1 MDFLKKHYEKV
12 LLGVVLLGLA
22 VGAALLPWMIS
33 GERKT
38 LQDLADDVRKRPVKP
53 LPELGA
59 SPEWQQATNLLQRAA
74 LPMSLD
80 LSTDNRLFNPVQW
93 QKMPDG
99 RLIKITQG
107 NEIGVNAVVV
117 TKITPLYTIIS
128 LESVLKL
135 EKSTRYLIGIK
146 REAAANPRDRGLRT
160 VGAGINEK
168 KEKEGFIIREAKGP
182 ADAPELV
189 LELTDTGDRVSLS
202 KAKPFKRADGY
213 MADLNYAPERGEKR
227 TWVNQRVGS
236 RIRIENADYN
246 IVAISANEVVL
257 SAPSGK
263 KTSRPYKPGS

>member
-1 MDFLKKHYEKV
+1 MDFFKKHYEKV

-38 LQDLADDVRKRPVKP
+38 LQDLADDIRKRPVKP
-53 LPELGA
+53 LPELEL
-59 SPEWQQATNLLQRAA
+59 SPEWQKATNLLLRAGA
-74 LPMSLD
+74 PMNLD
-80 LSTDNRLFNPVQW
+80 LSSDNRLFNPVQW

-99 RLIKITQG
+99 RLIKIAQG

-117 TKITPLYTIIS
+117 TKLTPLDTVIT
-128 LESVLKL
+128 LESVLKF
-135 EKSTRYLIGIK
+135 ESGPPRYMIGIK
-146 REAAANPRDRGLRT
+146 REAAANLRDRGLRT
-160 VGAGINEK
+160 VGAGVNEK

-182 ADAPELV
+182 ADNPELT

-213 MADLNYAPERGEKR
+213 MADLSYPPEKR

-236 RIRIENADYN
+236 HIRIGNEDYN
-246 IVAISANEVVL
+246 LVAISADEVVL